1 MKINNRIT
9 ISVPNEPKR
18 FLDIIIPEQPIAMQR
33 PRLGKGHTYNPQA
46 VEKVRLGW
54 IFKEAMMKAHKNCT
68 DKPLSISAVFSFK
81 RVKSN
86 KRRYHTATPD
96 LDNVIKF
103 YLDCMQ
109 GGSKGRLGLQGDGG
123 ICYFND
129 SQIVEL
135 KCAKGYADKPSVHIV
150 LYEI

>member
-54 IFKEAMMKAHKNCT
+54 IFKEAMMKARKNCT

-109 GGSKGRLGLQGDGG
+109 GDGG
-123 ICYFND
+123 IVYFND
-129 SQIVEL
+129 SSIIEL
-135 KCAKGYADKPSVHIV
+135 KCAKGYAEQPSVHIV
-150 LYEI
+150 IYEV